1 MVQEVIPVAT
11 SPHEGALIRLM
22 RQYEKEVLKV
32 CTVYLRDLTL
42 AEDATQE
49 TFFKAY
55 KAMDR
60 FQGGNSEKT
69 WLMRIAINTCKDIRR
84 GAWFRHTDRSVSL
97 DKLPEPAVPPQA
109 DSVLITLEVM
119 RLPAK
124 EREVV
129 LLRYY
134 QNMTLAEVAQVLGIS
149 ATAVAKRLKK
159 AHEHLDPVLKGGE
172 EHV

>member
-1 MVQEVIPVAT
+1 MAT
-11 SPHEGALIRLM
+11 GSREAALIRLM
-22 RQYEKEVLKV
+22 RLYEKEVLKV
-32 CTVYLRDLTL
+32 CCIYLQDLSL
-42 AEDATQE
+42 AEDAAQE
-49 TFFKAY
+49 TFFKAFR
-55 KAMDR
+55 AMDR
-60 FQGGNSEKT
+60 FRGESSEKT

-109 DSVLITLEVM
+109 DSILITLEVM
-119 RLPAK
+119 RLPVR
-124 EREVV
+124 EREAV

-172 EHV
+172 GNAQ

>member
-1 MVQEVIPVAT
+1 MAAGT
-11 SPHEGALIRLM
+11 AEGALIRLM

-49 TFFKAY
+49 TFFKAF

-60 FQGGNSEKT
+60 FLGDCSEKT

-84 GAWFRHTDRSVSL
+84 AAWFRHTERRISPED
-97 DKLPEPAVPPQA
+97 LPEPSEPAKA
-109 DSVLITLEVM
+109 DSVLTTLEVM

-124 EREVV
+124 EREAV

-134 QNMTLAEVAQVLGIS
+134 QNMTLAEVAQALNIS
-149 ATAVAKRLKK
+149 PTAVAKRLRK
-159 AHEHLDPVLKGGE
+159 AHAHLDPILKGGDRNDE
-172 EHV
+172 

>member
-1 MVQEVIPVAT
+1 MAAGT
-11 SPHEGALIRLM
+11 AEGALIRLM

-49 TFFKAY
+49 TFFKAF

-60 FQGGNSEKT
+60 FLGDCSEKT

-84 GAWFRHTDRSVSL
+84 AAWFRHTERRISPED
-97 DKLPEPAVPPQA
+97 LPEPSEPAKA
-109 DSVLITLEVM
+109 DSVLLTLEVM

-124 EREVV
+124 EREAV

-134 QNMTLAEVAQVLGIS
+134 QNMKQKDIANALGIS
-149 ATAVAKRLKK
+149 DRAVRQRLGK
-159 AHEHLDPVLKGGE
+159 ANQILREQLKEWYEDEG
-172 EHV
+172 

>member
-1 MVQEVIPVAT
+1 MSPNNAQNDDQRFEQLVEQYQE
-11 SPHEGALIRLM
+11 
-22 RQYEKEVLKV
+22 EVLRI
-32 CTVYLRDLTL
+32 CFLYLSDQTL
-42 AEDATQE
+42 AEDAVQE
-49 TFFKAY
+49 TFLKVYRSMGTF
-55 KAMDR
+55 R
-60 FQGGNSEKT
+60 GNCSEKT
-69 WLMRIAINTCKDIRR
+69 WIMHIAVNVCHDMRRDRWMRFVDRRIA
-84 GAWFRHTDRSVSL
+84 L

-109 DSVLITLEVM
+109 DSVLLTLEVM

>member
-1 MVQEVIPVAT
+1 MAT
-11 SPHEGALIRLM
+11 STREVALTRLM
-22 RQYEKEVLKV
+22 RLYEKEVLKV
-32 CTVYLRDLTL
+32 CCLYLQDLSL
-42 AEDATQE
+42 AEDAAQE
-49 TFFKAY
+49 TFFKAFR
-55 KAMDR
+55 AMDR
-60 FQGGNSEKT
+60 FRGESSEKT

-84 GAWFRHTDRSVSL
+84 GAWLRHTDRSVSL
-97 DKLPEPAVPPQA
+97 DKLPQPATPPKA
-109 DSVLITLEVM
+109 DSILITLEVM
-119 RLPAK
+119 RLPAR
-124 EREVV
+124 EREAV